1 MNRQIQM
8 RLGWVKLY
16 QERGDA
22 GFVCR
27 RCGVSRPTLRKWVR
41 RHEKHG
47 IDGLHDQSKRPK
59 RSPNRKVFEE
69 QNGLILDLRRSHK
82 LGPRRIQSV
91 LKRLH
96 DFSLSTAT
104 IHKVLKL
111 NDVKPLRRVRRK
123 KDYIRY
129 QRPIPGDRV
138 QMDTIRIAPG
148 LYQYTAIDDCTKYKV
163 LGFL

>member
-16 QERGDA
+16 REKGDA
-22 GFVCR
+22 DFVCR

-41 RHEKHG
+41 RHEKYG
-47 IDGLHDQSKRPK
+47 IDGLQDQSRRSK

-69 QNGLILDLRRSHK
+69 QKELILDLRKSRK
-82 LGPRRIQSV
+82 LGPRRIQSE

-96 DFSLSTAT
+96 DFSLSKAT

-138 QMDTIRIAPG
+138 QMDTFKIAPG
-148 LYQYTAIDDCTKYKV
+148 LYQVY
-163 LGFL
+163 GHR